1 LRAEYSCCSS
11 LTFVLSWLASDA
23 SSETAELRPETVEL
37 RALRLF
43 PRPVTV
49 LLTALTFDK
58 SHSDSSLTFVLSWLA
73 SDASSETAEL
83 RPETVELRALRLFP
97 RPVTVLLTALTFDKS
112 HSDSSLT
119 FVLSWLASDASS
131 ETAELRPETVEL
143 RAA

>member
-1 LRAEYSCCSS
+1 
-11 LTFVLSWLASDA
+11 VLSWLASDA

-83 RPETVELRALRLFP
+83 RPETVELRAEY
-97 RPVTVLLTALTFDKS
+97 S
-112 HSDSSLT
+112 CCSSLT

-143 RAA
+143 RALTPAAAR

>member
-1 LRAEYSCCSS
+1 
-11 LTFVLSWLASDA
+11 
-23 SSETAELRPETVEL
+23 
-37 RALRLF
+37 
-43 PRPVTV
+43 
-49 LLTALTFDK
+49 LTALTFDK

-119 FVLSWLASDASS
+119 FVLSWLASDQ
-131 ETAELRPETVEL
+131 
-143 RAA
+143 RADRLCIIEDSTPLTKAVICGGVT